1 MGVDVQVEVPGGVV
15 RGVQEAGLAVFRG
28 VPFASLPERFGPP
41 RPVRGWSG
49 VRDASAFGPAPPQ
62 SGPAAPT
69 SAISGDGAA
78 GATGAASPDP
88 GWLTANVW
96 SPDLAGRLPVMVWV
110 QGGAYLFG
118 TSGLPEYDGPVL
130 VRDGVVVVT
139 FNYRVGL
146 EGFGLVEGTPANR
159 GLLDQVAALEWVRDA
174 IGAFGGDPTRVTVF
188 GQSAG
193 GGSVAALLA
202 MPRAQGLFRRAIAQ
216 SVPGTFFTPALATD
230 VARVCAAELGVA
242 PADLP
247 GVDADLLPL
256 ALDAVLERVDQYA
269 DRWGR
274 AARARVPVAPV
285 VDGDVLPT
293 TPWEGLTGRIPLLV
307 GHTRDEQRL
316 LSLLT
321 GVLGQVT
328 PAMAAEAAEVFAPDP
343 EAYRERFADPDAL
356 YEVVRSDW
364 LFRMPSVLLARA
376 QLAADGDAHVYE
388 LTWPAPGMGGA
399 LGACHGLDVP
409 LVFGNLTLGQPAMLI
424 GEPGAEAESLSAQM
438 RRAWVDFA
446 TTGDPGWPT
455 FDAGATRVFDVEPR
469 VADYPERASLELWT
483 DYPGVLDLA

>member
-1 MGVDVQVEVPGGVV
+1 MPGGVV
-15 RGVQEAGLAVFRG
+15 RGRQEAGLAVFRG
-28 VPFASLPERFGPP
+28 IPFASLPERFGAPQ
-41 RPVRGWSG
+41 PVRGWTG

-69 SAISGDGAA
+69 GEAPGAA
-78 GATGAASPDP
+78 GADPGDDPASIDP

-96 SPDLAGRLPVMVWV
+96 SPDLTGRLPVMVWV
-110 QGGAYLFG
+110 QGGAYVFG
-118 TSGLPEYDGPVL
+118 TSGLPEYDGSVL
-130 VRDGVVVVT
+130 ARDGVVVVT

-146 EGFGLVEGTPANR
+146 EGFALVDGTPANR
-159 GLLDQVAALEWVRDA
+159 GLLDQVAALEWVRIA

-193 GGSVAALLA
+193 GGSIAALLA

-216 SVPGTFFTPALATD
+216 SVPGTFFTPALAAD
-230 VARVCAAELGVA
+230 VSRVCAAELGVT

-247 GVDADLLPL
+247 GVDADLLPV
-256 ALDAVLERVDQYA
+256 ALDAVLEQVQRHA
-269 DRWGR
+269 DRWGP
-274 AARARVPVAPV
+274 AAHARVPVAPV
-285 VDGDVLPT
+285 VDGDVLPA

-328 PAMAAEAAEVFAPDP
+328 PALAAEAAEVFAPDP
-343 EAYRERFADPDAL
+343 PAYRDRFADPAAL

-376 QLAADGDAHVYE
+376 QLAAGGAAHVYE
-388 LTWPAPGMGGA
+388 LTWPAPGLGGA

-409 LVFGNLTLGQPAMLI
+409 LVFGNLTAGQPAMLI
-424 GEPGAEAESLSAQM
+424 GEPGPEAESLSTQL

-469 VADYPERASLELWT
+469 VVDYPERASLELWT
-483 DYPGVLDLA
+483 DYPAVLDLA